1 MNAYVVAPSCDEA
14 GTKDDWLPTI
24 EKFQIAING
33 YSADEKDGKKQIGHR
48 FAAIEDGDLVIIAN
62 GKNSSKACYFAGFA
76 EPSGDVALAKKIGAT
91 QVRRLR
97 SFTSLKG
104 EKIPFSLKCK
114 HGNTPGPWID
124 ACYMLDEENP
134 ADKAVIDKVLSIIAK
149 AQGGRMIDEMI
160 KLLEKAKQI
169 VFTGAPGTGKT
180 YLARQIAQKMILG
193 KIVDDESKLTLEE
206 KAMLEEQLGF
216 VQFHPSYDYTDFV
229 EGLRPIKSP
238 NGDTL
243 GFERRDGAFKKFC
256 SLAAQKADSNFDEV
270 YERFISDIDEQ
281 YSEEKPLELKT
292 DGHNATF
299 YVYPNSNESL
309 NLLTGP
315 SKKKQGSLTPE
326 KIKTFLTDTPYK
338 WWAGYYRG
346 VLNYLKSKYGLS
358 SKARKTEK
366 PYVFIIDE
374 INRGD
379 ISKIFGELF
388 FAMDKGYRGKKASKV
403 KTQYDNLIEKSDCFF
418 GGFYVPDNV
427 YIIGTMNDIYR
438 NVESM
443 DFAIRRRFTWKE
455 IAPSM
460 RFDAM
465 WSDLED
471 FSEKIKEEARR
482 RMNAVNAVISNM
494 KNGLGPAYQI
504 GPSYFRELLTYKDQ
518 SDGGFCSL
526 WSNHLE
532 PLIREY
538 LRGFPNA
545 DRLVDQIHLA
555 YVKPESESAAED
567 EGK

>member
-1 MNAYVVAPSCDEA
+1 MNAYVVAPSCDAA
-14 GTKDDWLPTI
+14 GTQDDWLPKI

-33 YSADEKDGKKQIGHR
+33 YSADEEDGKKQIGHR
-48 FAAIEDGDLVIIAN
+48 FAAIKDGDLVIIAN

-76 EPSGDVALAKKIGAT
+76 EPKGDAALAKQIGAT

-104 EKIPFSLKCK
+104 EKIPFSLECK

-124 ACYMLDEENP
+124 ACYMLDDKKP
-134 ADKAVIDKVLSIIAK
+134 ADRNVIDTVLSIIAK
-149 AQGGRMIDEMI
+149 SQGGRMIDEMI
-160 KLLEKAKQI
+160 KLLEKAKQV

-206 KAMLEEQLGF
+206 KTMLEEQMGF

-229 EGLRPIKSP
+229 EGLRPNKSP

-256 SLAAQKADSNFDEV
+256 SRAAQKADSNFDRV

-281 YSEEKPLELKT
+281 YSEDNPLELKT
-292 DGHNATF
+292 DGHNVSF

-315 SKKKQGSLTPE
+315 SKKKQGSLTPD

-338 WWAGYYRG
+338 WWSGYYRG
-346 VLNYLKSKYGLS
+346 VLNYLKRKYGLS
-358 SKARKTEK
+358 SSARKTEK

-388 FAMDKGYRGKKASKV
+388 FAMDKGYRGKEASRV
-403 KTQYDNLIEKSDCFF
+403 KTQYDNLIEKGDVFY

-427 YIIGTMNDIYR
+427 YIIGTMNDIDR

-455 IAPSM
+455 IEPSA

-465 WSDLED
+465 WSDLDE
-471 FSEKIKEEARR
+471 IAGTVKEEARR
-482 RMNAVNAVISNM
+482 RMNTMNTVIAET

-504 GPSYFRELLTYKDQ
+504 GPSYFRELATYHDD
-518 SDGGFCSL
+518 SDGGFASL
-526 WSNHLE
+526 WENHLK
-532 PLIREY
+532 PLIKEY

-545 DRLVDQIHLA
+545 DGIIDKIHGA
-555 YVKPESESAAED
+555 YKNPLQAEGD
-567 EGK
+567 AKEAE